1 MEQHWQLQIAEK
13 SLKKQDKIRV
23 IHDFIE
29 PLKGKTCLEVGCDKG
44 VLSYYLRQWGGNWT
58 SVDADEENLRI
69 TRELVK
75 DHVEY
80 TDGIT
85 LNFANAHFD
94 CIIAIDFLEHIR
106 TDQEFIGEMF
116 RVLKDDGTLYV
127 TVPHTD
133 KGLILN
139 SVRRWL
145 GFKPEDYGHVREGYS
160 LTGLQKKLDKGGFQ
174 IQESATFSH
183 FFSEGI
189 ELGINFGYFF
199 LLSRKQ
205 HRGGIKGGISPESG
219 DDVAR
224 HAKSLKLYS
233 LIYPVVKTVS
243 LLDKLIPFTQG
254 YILMVAAKKK
264 Q

>member
-1 MEQHWQLQIAEK
+1 MEQHWQLQIAKK
-13 SLKKQDKIRV
+13 SLKKQEKI
-23 IHDFIE
+23 HSLHQFLE
-29 PLKGKTCLEVGCDKG
+29 TTTGKTCLEVGCDKG
-44 VLSYYLRQWGGNWT
+44 VLSYYLRQWGGKWT
-58 SVDADEENLRI
+58 SVDADEENIRI
-69 TRELVK
+69 TKKLVG
-75 DHVEY
+75 DGVEY
-80 TDGIT
+80 TDGKT
-85 LNFANAHFD
+85 LTFDDRSFD
-94 CIIAIDFLEHIR
+94 CVVSIDFLEHIE
-106 TDQEFIGEMF
+106 TDREFIDEMC
-116 RVLKDDGTLYV
+116 RVLTDDGTLYV
-127 TVPHTD
+127 TVPHVG

-139 SVRRWL
+139 PLRKWL

-160 LTGLQKKLDKGGFQ
+160 LEDLQEKLEKGGFSVQ
-174 IQESATFSH
+174 RSTTFSR

-254 YILMVAAKKK
+254 YILMLSARKK
-264 Q
+264 